1 MSSPVDICNQAL
13 AHLGDRRITR
23 LDDDAQTTD
32 ALVRYCSEFYDQA
45 RQETLA
51 AQRWTFA
58 KAASALSR
66 RTDIATIGFNYSH
79 QLPSDRIRLLH
90 LVIGSELKDSEGVV
104 TSISY
109 GTQKVDKF
117 KIVGQQVWSDQK
129 YLAIEYIKDVNNP
142 TEWSPH
148 FRAAVAR
155 LLASY
160 LAGPIADDPGA
171 VAQQKRIYETVDLPN
186 AQYYDAVQDGSGEN
200 SDSATRIAGS
210 PLLQSRHRLNYGQS
224 EQLDNNY

>member
-1 MSSPVDICNQAL
+1 MSSPVDIVNQAL

-66 RTDIATIGFNYSH
+66 RTDIDTIGFNYAH
-79 QLPSDRIRLLH
+79 QLPSDRIRLLA
-90 LVIGSELKDSEGVV
+90 LVVGSELRDSDGAVL
-104 TSISY
+104 SIGY

-160 LAGPIADDPGA
+160 LAGPITDDPNA

-186 AQYYDAVQDGSGEN
+186 AQYYDAVQDNSGEN
-200 SDSATRIAGS
+200 SDSTTRIAGS
-210 PLLQSRHRLNYGQS
+210 PSLQARHRLNYGQ
-224 EQLDNNY
+224 LDNNY